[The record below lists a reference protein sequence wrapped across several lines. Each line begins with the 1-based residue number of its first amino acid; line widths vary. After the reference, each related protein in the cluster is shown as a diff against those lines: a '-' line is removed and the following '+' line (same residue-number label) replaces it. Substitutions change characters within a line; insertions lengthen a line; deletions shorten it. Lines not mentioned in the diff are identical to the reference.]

1 MKRNLEILVV
11 CTALVIIGS
20 YTWRHKEQALA
31 IINPSREPARNLAT
45 PAKQEGIQ
53 TPVTTVNPPV
63 GTTSSTTTVLPVLEL
78 TKVALSGKS
87 EIFTTIEGDKYTGVI
102 KRVEPDGIVL
112 RTADGVSK
120 LKFKNLP
127 SEIAEKYGY
136 DPEIEQ
142 RFLTCLQNASAASY
156 QEELQLRDANE
167 KLAIAAEAERK
178 RSEQQ
183 AAENAV
189 AMNQPPLH
197 IKVNQ
202 VVKDGVL
209 ADLMETA
216 SIGSSMS
223 RIGGG
228 GGACIYY
235 KRSGHVVY
243 IEGVKN
249 AVDDDE
255 LTIKAKRNGTFA
267 YLNTL
272 GANST
277 VEKYDLLMKVK

>member
-1 MKRNLEILVV
+1 M
-11 CTALVIIGS
+11 
-20 YTWRHKEQALA
+20 
-31 IINPSREPARNLAT
+31 
-45 PAKQEGIQ
+45 
-53 TPVTTVNPPV
+53 
-63 GTTSSTTTVLPVLEL
+63 
-78 TKVALSGKS
+78 
-87 EIFTTIEGDKYTGVI
+87 
-102 KRVEPDGIVL
+102 
-112 RTADGVSK
+112 
-120 LKFKNLP
+120 
-127 SEIAEKYGY
+127 
-136 DPEIEQ
+136 
-142 RFLTCLQNASAASY
+142 ASY
-156 QEELQLRDANE
+156 QEELQLRAANE

-228 GGACIYY
+228 GGLCIYY

-243 IEGVKN
+243 IEGLKN
-249 AVDDDE
+249 VVDDDE